1 MFVLKA
7 NESVKNYPSE
17 KRMYANYAA
26 RSIKKV
32 CKEIGPRF
40 SGSEAEKK
48 AIEFMSEELKTCS
61 DDVKI
66 DSFSVHPKAFLG
78 WIPMS
83 GTLMIIASALFF
95 VAQFF
100 AISYLFYATLAI
112 SAVCLFFGITEF
124 MFYLETLDKFTPKKT
139 SYNTY
144 GVRKASGETKRRI
157 IFAGHA
163 DSSMEW
169 RFSHLGG
176 PKLLILT
183 LGGAL
188 VGLVYA
194 FGASIF
200 TIVKI
205 HMNPDFISTLTVDIL
220 SYIMLFFI
228 IFFITAIFMYDKN
241 RVVEGAND
249 NLTGCFASIAILKF
263 MQDND
268 IRLENTEVVALCTGS
283 EETGL
288 RGAKDFCKKHAEEFS
303 DVETIFIALDTL
315 RDYDYMGIY
324 NKDMSGI
331 VKNDPEVCNLMRKAG
346 NIAGLEN
353 LPYRTITIGASD
365 AAAVSRS
372 RNAIKAAAFAAMDP
386 APARYYHT
394 RTDTHDN
401 IDLKTIEAGVGLCL
415 ETAFLYDEKGL
426 NV

>member
-1 MFVLKA
+1 MKA
-7 NESVKNYPSE
+7 NESVKNYASE
-17 KRMYANYAA
+17 RRMYANYAA
-26 RSIKKV
+26 RAIKKV

-40 SGSEAEKK
+40 SGSEEEKK

-83 GTLMIIASALFF
+83 GALMIIAAALFF

-100 AISYLFYATLAI
+100 EIAALFIATLVI
-112 SAVCLFFGITEF
+112 SAVCIFFGVTEF
-124 MFYLETLDKFTPKKT
+124 AFYLETLDKFTPKKT

-144 GVRKASGETKRRI
+144 GIRKASGETKRRI

-169 RFSHLGG
+169 RFSYLGG
-176 PKLLILT
+176 PALLITT

-188 VGLVYA
+188 VGLVYSFA
-194 FGASIF
+194 ASIF
-200 TIVKI
+200 AIIKTC
-205 HMNPDFISTLTVDIL
+205 MNPEFISALTLDIL
-220 SYIMLFFI
+220 SYIMLFFV
-228 IFFITAIFMYDKN
+228 IFFVLAIFMYDKN

-249 NLTGCFASIAILKF
+249 NLSGCFASIAVLKF

-268 IRLENTEVVALCTGS
+268 IRLENTEVIALCTGS

-288 RGAKDFCKKHAEEFS
+288 RGAKDFVKKHADEFS

-331 VKNDPEVCNLMRKAG
+331 VKNDPEVSKFLREAG

-353 LPYRTITIGASD
+353 LPYKTISLGATD

-372 RNAIKAAAFAAMDP
+372 KNAIKATAFAAMDP

-394 RTDTHDN
+394 RLDTHEN
-401 IDLKTIEAGVGLCL
+401 IDLKSIEAGVGLCL
-415 ETAFLYDEKGL
+415 EAAFLYDEKGL

>member
-1 MFVLKA
+1 MKA
-7 NESVKNYPSE
+7 NESVKNYASE
-17 KRMYANYAA
+17 RRMYTNYAA
-26 RSIKKV
+26 RAIKKV

-48 AIEFMSEELKTCS
+48 SIEFMSEELKTCC
-61 DDVKI
+61 DDVKV

-83 GTLMIIASALFF
+83 GTLMIIATALFF

-100 AISYLFYATLAI
+100 EIALLFFATVAI
-112 SAVCLFFGITEF
+112 SAICLFFGITEF
-124 MFYLETLDKFTPKKT
+124 VFYMETLDKFTPKKT

-144 GVRKASGETKRRI
+144 GIRKASGETKRRI

-169 RFSHLGG
+169 RFSYIGG
-176 PKLLILT
+176 PKLLILS

-188 VGLVYA
+188 LGLVYSFA
-194 FGASIF
+194 ASVF
-200 TIVKI
+200 AVVKTF
-205 HMNPDFISTLTVDIL
+205 MNPEFISSLTIDIL

-228 IFFITAIFMYDKN
+228 IFFISAIFMYDKK

-249 NLTGCFASIAILKF
+249 DLTGCFTSIAVLKF

-288 RGAKDFCKKHAEEFS
+288 RGAKDFIKKHSDEFS
-303 DVETIFIALDTL
+303 DVETIFIALDTI
-315 RDYDYMGIY
+315 RDYDHMAIY
-324 NKDMSGI
+324 NKDMSGV
-331 VKNDPEVCNLMRKAG
+331 VKNDPEVCSLLREAG

-353 LPYRTITIGASD
+353 LPYKTISLGATD
-365 AAAVSRS
+365 AAAISKGKTS
-372 RNAIKAAAFAAMDP
+372 IKAAAFCAMDP

-394 RTDTHDN
+394 RLDTHEN
-401 IDLKTIEAGVGLCL
+401 LDLKSIEAGVGLCL

-426 NV
+426 KV